1 MRNNPVGWFEIYV
14 RDMPRAKSFYE
25 KVFSGKLTRIEVP
38 GAENMEMWFFPRDQ
52 NAPGAPGALIKMPG
66 FDPGANSTIVYF
78 ECDDCAVEESRVK
91 SAAGRVHKPKWSIGE
106 HGFISLIVDTEGNML
121 GLHSLK

>member
-14 RDMPRAKSFYE
+14 RDMSRAKSFYE
-25 KVFSGKLTRIEVP
+25 KVFLGKLTRMEVAA
-38 GAENMEMWFFPRDQ
+38 AENIEMWLFPRD
-52 NAPGAPGALIKMPG
+52 AGAGAPGALIKMPG
-66 FDPGANSTIVYF
+66 FDSGANSTIVYF

-106 HGFISLIVDTEGNML
+106 HGFISLVVDTEGNML
-121 GLHSLK
+121 GLHSPK